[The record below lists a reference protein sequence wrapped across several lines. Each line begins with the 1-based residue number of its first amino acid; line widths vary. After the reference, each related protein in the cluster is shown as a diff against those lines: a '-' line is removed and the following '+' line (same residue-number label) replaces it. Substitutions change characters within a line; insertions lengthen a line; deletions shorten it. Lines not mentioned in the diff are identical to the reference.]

1 MGRHTP
7 GPWIINV
14 DPRYPSEPCI
24 DAVIDGVVW
33 HVALCH
39 NAAGPDDG
47 CAEANARLIAAGA
60 QHVKM
65 NNEKTSLFM
74 GFGVKAYYKS
84 RAVRAEVFN
93 HFRDDFIQLYFRLI
107 ADESLYLR
115 KIWHAARHVLEP
127 FLVSLVIRDEL
138 DR

>member
-1 MGRHTP
+1 MGQHTQ

-47 CAEANARLIAAGA
+47 CAEANARLIAAA
-60 QHVKM
+60 P
-65 NNEKTSLFM
+65 ELLASL
-74 GFGVKAYYKS
+74 KDALLLL
-84 RAVRAEVFN
+84 RAEVE
-93 HFRDDFIQLYFRLI
+93 RQS
-107 ADESLYLR
+107 ATSAEQPSVESATLL
-115 KIWHAARHVLEP
+115 AARLRYEAALSVLAKIDGPVPRRRQRTEH
-127 FLVSLVIRDEL
+127 S
-138 DR
+138 